1 MKLPKA
7 YSEIQLTKVKL
18 LRRGKVRDIFDLGQN
33 LLLVASDRISA
44 FDVVLPNPIPCKGMV
59 LNSISSFWFRKTGSI
74 IPNHLVTD
82 EVGEFPVELAVEEKE
97 MLAGRSAL
105 VRKGK
110 MVEVECV
117 VRGYLDGSGWKS
129 YVKTGKLFDIPLPP
143 GLRQGDRLPEP
154 LFTPTTKAETG
165 HDENIT
171 FSRMTDEIGA
181 ELSVF
186 LRDTSIDLYTFASNY
201 ALERGLILAD
211 TKFEFTLIDGS
222 VALADEIFTPDSSRF
237 WDKTHWKP
245 GGPQPSFDKQYVRDW
260 LETQDWDKTPPA
272 PPLPQEVIEKSVE
285 KYLEVYRRV
294 TGKDLEQTR
303 RR

>member
-1 MKLPKA
+1 
-7 YSEIQLTKVKL
+7 LT
-18 LRRGKVRDIFDLGQN
+18 
-33 LLLVASDRISA
+33 
-44 FDVVLPNPIPCKGMV
+44 
-59 LNSISSFWFRKTGSI
+59 
-74 IPNHLVTD
+74 
-82 EVGEFPVELAVEEKE
+82 VEEKE

-171 FSRMTDEIGA
+171 FSRMKDEIGA

-186 LRDTSIDLYTFASNY
+186 LRDTSIDLYTFASSY

-211 TKFEFTLIDGS
+211 TKFEFTLIDGG

-285 KYLEVYRRV
+285 KYLEAYRRV